1 MRVWV
6 DLTNSPHALFFA
18 PIVRAL
24 RSRGDEVLVTARRF
38 AHTVEL
44 AQKLFDNPLVI
55 GSGERKK
62 LVGKVTSLG
71 ERVRELMPVVR
82 SFHPD
87 VAVGHGS
94 YDQPITAR
102 LLHIPD
108 LTMVDYEYH
117 PGTHLLF
124 RLANRLLLPEP
135 FSREHINS
143 HGGRGK
149 TWRYHGLK
157 EEIYLTDFR
166 PDSSV
171 LADLGVADYTGKIV
185 TVRPPAVG
193 AMYHRD
199 DNPIWEAVVTR
210 LRDMPDTM
218 SFVLPRHPS
227 QVPVLTEHFAAEN
240 VRVLDHAIDGPA
252 LVWQSD
258 AVISAGGT
266 MNREAVALGV
276 PVWTMFTG
284 RLGSVDE
291 ALIAASKMHRLASP
305 SDVAHLTIP
314 RREKHVLPSFDND
327 MLGQVIR
334 AIERTAQ
341 LRHPAG
347 SVRHD

>member
-24 RSRGDEVLVTARRF
+24 TERGDEVLVTARRF

-44 AQKLFDNPLVI
+44 AEKLFDKPRVI

-62 LVGKVTSLG
+62 LTGKVTSLG
-71 ERVRELMPVVR
+71 ERVRELLPVVR
-82 SFHPD
+82 EFRPD

-102 LLHIPD
+102 LLRIPD
-108 LTMVDYEYH
+108 MAMVDYEYH

-135 FSREHINS
+135 FSRDHINS

-157 EEIYLTDFR
+157 EEVYLADFR
-166 PDSSV
+166 PDPAV
-171 LADLGVADYTGKIV
+171 PQDLGLTDFTGRVV
-185 TVRPPAVG
+185 TLRPPAVG

-199 DNPIWEAVVTR
+199 DNPIWSAVVDH
-210 LRDMPDTM
+210 LRAQSDTM
-218 SFVLPRHPS
+218 TFVLPRHPS
-227 QVPVLTEHFAAEN
+227 QVPVLTEHVAADN
-240 VRVLDHAIDGPA
+240 VRVLDHTVDGPS
-252 LVWQSD
+252 LVWFSD

-276 PVWTMFTG
+276 PVWTMFSG
-284 RLGSVDE
+284 RLGTVDQ
-291 ALIAASKMHRLASP
+291 ALIASGAMHRLASAE
-305 SDVAHLTIP
+305 DVQKLQIVP
-314 RREKHVLPSFDND
+314 RPKHVLPAFVND
-327 MLGQVIR
+327 VRGQVIR
-334 AIERTAQ
+334 AIERTAA
-341 LRHPAG
+341 LRKG
-347 SVRHD
+347 SRHHG

>member
-1 MRVWV
+1 M

-24 RSRGDEVLVTARRF
+24 QSRGDDVLVTARRF
-38 AHTVEL
+38 AHTVQL
-44 AQKLFDNPLVI
+44 AEKLFDDPQII

-71 ERVRELMPVVR
+71 ERVRELVPVVKKFR
-82 SFHPD
+82 PD

-102 LLHIPD
+102 LLRIPD
-108 LTMVDYEYH
+108 LAMVDYEYH
-117 PGTHLLF
+117 PATHLLF

-135 FSREHINS
+135 FTREHINS

-157 EEIYLTDFR
+157 EEVYLSDFR
-166 PDSSV
+166 PDGSV
-171 LADLGVADYTGKIV
+171 LADLGIADFAGRIV
-185 TVRPPAVG
+185 TLRPPAVG

-199 DNPIWEAVVTR
+199 DNPIWAAVVDH
-210 LRDMPDTM
+210 LHALPDTM
-218 SFVLPRHPS
+218 TFVLPRHPS
-227 QVPVLTEHFAAEN
+227 QVAVLTEHFGSDN
-240 VRVLDHAIDGPA
+240 VRVLDHAIDGPG

-276 PVWTMFTG
+276 PVWTMFSG
-284 RLGSVDE
+284 RLGTVDE
-291 ALIAASKMHRLASP
+291 ALIASGKMHRLASP
-305 SDVAHLTIP
+305 SDVAHLQIP

-327 MLGQVIR
+327 VREQVIR
-334 AIERTAQ
+334 AIDRTAK
-341 LRHPAG
+341 LRGSAG
-347 SVRHD
+347 SRRHG